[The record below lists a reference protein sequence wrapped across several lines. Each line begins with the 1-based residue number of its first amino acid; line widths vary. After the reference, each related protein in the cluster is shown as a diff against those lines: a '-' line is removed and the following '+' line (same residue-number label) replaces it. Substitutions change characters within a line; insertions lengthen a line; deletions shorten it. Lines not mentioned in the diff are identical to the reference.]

1 MIIQNALLLTRT
13 SIASIHHTC
22 NEILIEPSRIELVV
36 SQERVV
42 FYISIYDNNV
52 LYIIYEYYLIFRTH
66 NV

>member
-13 SIASIHHTC
+13 SIASIHHPC

-52 LYIIYEYYLIFRTH
+52 LYIIYEYYL
-66 NV
+66 NSN